1 MLSSQYVQQQ
11 SYIQQQAAIAMNT
24 LLPTPPSSPP
34 RVELLPVEST
44 ISLLENLVAFYHQE
58 RMWVYRTRA
67 QLEMSFQN
75 RDATAATAPTQDEVE
90 TLQEEPDSAEEEE
103 TSEMTKWTK
112 RKKAFGLK
120 LEGISTTRGM
130 PTVARGGVGK
140 QRARSSMMQQPM
152 TASFAHS
159 SQTQTSGPQPS
170 LILGA
175 GEREPGVQIL
185 EMFERM
191 MQARMESCE
200 RVTRMVRNAT
210 SGGGSP
216 GQVYSN
222 MMPPPHGPVYGQSSF
237 FMGAGM
243 G

>member
-1 MLSSQYVQQQ
+1 MLSSQYQQQ
-11 SYIQQQAAIAMNT
+11 SYTQQQAAIAMNT

-67 QLEMSFQN
+67 QLEMSLQD
-75 RDATAATAPTQDEVE
+75 RDVTAATQDEEE
-90 TLQEEPDSAEEEE
+90 TTQEEPDSAEEGEEEEE
-103 TSEMTKWTK
+103 TLETTKWMK

-130 PTVARGGVGK
+130 PTVARGGVMK

-152 TASFAHS
+152 SVSFANG
-159 SQTQTSGPQPS
+159 SQTQTSGPQPT

-175 GEREPGVQIL
+175 GGREPGVQIL

-200 RVTRMVRNAT
+200 RVTRMVRNA

-216 GQVYSN
+216 GQIYSN

>member
-1 MLSSQYVQQQ
+1 MLSSQYQ
-11 SYIQQQAAIAMNT
+11 SYTQQQAAIAMNT

-67 QLEMSFQN
+67 QLEMSLQD
-75 RDATAATAPTQDEVE
+75 RDVTATMQDEEE
-90 TLQEEPDSAEEEE
+90 TAQEEPDSAEEGEEE
-103 TSEMTKWTK
+103 TLETTKWMK

-130 PTVARGGVGK
+130 PTVARGGVMK
-140 QRARSSMMQQPM
+140 QRARSSMMQQSMPV
-152 TASFAHS
+152 SFANS
-159 SQTQTSGPQPS
+159 NQTLTSGPQPT
-170 LILGA
+170 LVLGA
-175 GEREPGVQIL
+175 GGREPGVQIL

-200 RVTRMVRNAT
+200 RVTKMVRNA

-216 GQVYSN
+216 GQIYSN

>member
-1 MLSSQYVQQQ
+1 MLSSQQHLY
-11 SYIQQQAAIAMNT
+11 SQQQATLAMNT

-67 QLEMSFQN
+67 QLEMSFQD
-75 RDATAATAPTQDEVE
+75 RDATAVAAGTQDDEE
-90 TLQEEPDSAEEEE
+90 ATQEDEPNPAEEEE
-103 TSEMTKWTK
+103 TSEMTTWMK
-112 RKKAFGLK
+112 RSKAFGLK

-130 PTVARGGVGK
+130 PTVARSGDVK
-140 QRARSSMMQQPM
+140 QRARSSLMQQPM
-152 TASFAHS
+152 PVSFAHS

-175 GEREPGVQIL
+175 GGREPGVQIL

-200 RVTRMVRNAT
+200 RVTRMVRNA

-216 GQVYSN
+216 GQVYSLNN

>member
-1 MLSSQYVQQQ
+1 
-11 SYIQQQAAIAMNT
+11 
-24 LLPTPPSSPP
+24 
-34 RVELLPVEST
+34 
-44 ISLLENLVAFYHQE
+44 
-58 RMWVYRTRA
+58 MWVYRTRA
-67 QLEMSFQN
+67 QLEMSLQDRDPTVAIATTQEESERAQN
-75 RDATAATAPTQDEVE
+75 
-90 TLQEEPDSAEEEE
+90 EPDSAEEEE
-103 TSEMTKWTK
+103 TLETTKWMK

-130 PTVARGGVGK
+130 PTVARGGVVK

-152 TASFAHS
+152 SVSFAHS

-175 GEREPGVQIL
+175 GGREPGVQIL

-200 RVTRMVRNAT
+200 RVTRMVRNA

-222 MMPPPHGPVYGQSSF
+222 MIPPPHGPIYGQSSF

>member
-1 MLSSQYVQQQ
+1 MLSSQYQQQ
-11 SYIQQQAAIAMNT
+11 SYTQQQAAIAMNT

-67 QLEMSFQN
+67 QLEMSLQD
-75 RDATAATAPTQDEVE
+75 RDVTATMQDEEE
-90 TLQEEPDSAEEEE
+90 TAQEEPDSAEEGEEE
-103 TSEMTKWTK
+103 TLETTKWMK

-130 PTVARGGVGK
+130 PTVARGGVMK
-140 QRARSSMMQQPM
+140 QRARSSMMQQSMPV
-152 TASFAHS
+152 SFANS
-159 SQTQTSGPQPS
+159 NQTLTSGPQPT
-170 LILGA
+170 LVLGA
-175 GEREPGVQIL
+175 GGREPGVQIL

-200 RVTRMVRNAT
+200 RVTKMVRNA

-216 GQVYSN
+216 GQIYSN

>member
-1 MLSSQYVQQQ
+1 M
-11 SYIQQQAAIAMNT
+11 AMNT

-67 QLEMSFQN
+67 QLEMSLQDRDPTVAIATTQEESERAQN
-75 RDATAATAPTQDEVE
+75 
-90 TLQEEPDSAEEEE
+90 EPDSAEEEE
-103 TSEMTKWTK
+103 TLETTKWMK

-130 PTVARGGVGK
+130 PTVARGGVVK

-152 TASFAHS
+152 SVSFTHS

-175 GEREPGVQIL
+175 GGREPGVQIL

-200 RVTRMVRNAT
+200 RVTRMVRNA

-222 MMPPPHGPVYGQSSF
+222 MIPPPHGPIYGQSSF

>member
-1 MLSSQYVQQQ
+1 MLSSQYIQQQ
-11 SYIQQQAAIAMNT
+11 SYTQQQAAIAMNT

-67 QLEMSFQN
+67 QLEMSIQD
-75 RDATAATAPTQDEVE
+75 RDATAATQDEEE
-90 TLQEEPDSAEEEE
+90 TAQEEPDSAEEEE
-103 TSEMTKWTK
+103 TSETTKWMK

-130 PTVARGGVGK
+130 PTVGRSGVMK

-152 TASFAHS
+152 PVSFAHS
-159 SQTQTSGPQPS
+159 SQTQTSGPQPT

-200 RVTRMVRNAT
+200 RVTKMVRNA
-210 SGGGSP
+210 SGGGSSP